1 MISTI
6 TYFHY
11 YLFRCFSK
19 CLKTSNRQFR
29 ASWVRYYLFS
39 FTIQVCAGIAEVMGS
54 NPVRA
59 WNFFQVL
66 FTTTRFSSVLS
77 CEDLLIS
84 SFHRSAN
91 MWIFIYLKS
100 LWHGSF
106 NITYHI
112 RTTQST
118 NNSQLYDIL
127 ALYVQGKLL
136 AMS

>member
-1 MISTI
+1 MISTF

-19 CLKTSNRQFR
+19 CLKTSKRQFR

-39 FTIQVCAGIAEVMGS
+39 FTIQV
-54 NPVRA
+54 
-59 WNFFQVL
+59 
-66 FTTTRFSSVLS
+66 
-77 CEDLLIS
+77 
-84 SFHRSAN
+84 
-91 MWIFIYLKS
+91 
-100 LWHGSF
+100 WHGSF

-136 AMS
+136 AINELKVCLCYRLNHPIIDLFLTSIPLLRILASGLQNTSYGLTLVLYQPK